1 MLTLP
6 THLETVSIPPNTFR
20 QSLRAATGQLYRFHK
35 SRPLVQANL
44 PGSVLGI
51 RSFTASAESLNATKM
66 TTQAP
71 AGTRYSISVLTTH
84 TVDSAPALLVAFD
97 SQRYLFNTPEAI
109 SRIALQ
115 NKVGLRKVGHVFL
128 GDVEESAGLPG
139 FILSSVEAGNE
150 RIKLVGPEG
159 TDHFLA
165 TCRFFTRR

>member
-1 MLTLP
+1 
-6 THLETVSIPPNTFR
+6 
-20 QSLRAATGQLYRFHK
+20 
-35 SRPLVQANL
+35 
-44 PGSVLGI
+44 
-51 RSFTASAESLNATKM
+51 M

-128 GDVEESAGLPG
+128 GDVGESAGLPG
-139 FILSSVEAGNE
+139 FILSSVEAGND